1 MVFAMSKSNLVAF
14 RIPSELQDEF
24 NRSVLASGGDKTSWL
39 VDAIRMKLGQPE
51 KSIDSRMLGLVERM
65 EKAAASLIAGKPN
78 IPPKPYNETA
88 VIKIIADTI
97 RQGFDNGRVIAER
110 LNEAGYQTKAGKA
123 WDKDI
128 YSAWKRQGSNA
139 EKLSV
144 ALRMNRPGFPGEC
157 FICELRLPDHRF
169 RWKHNKLFLLLP
181 EEYGPAFPAIVDCYT
196 SPPTLVWPVPL
207 LSGFSNSYGVL
218 PPLCKDH

>member
-1 MVFAMSKSNLVAF
+1 
-14 RIPSELQDEF
+14 
-24 NRSVLASGGDKTSWL
+24 
-39 VDAIRMKLGQPE
+39 MKLGQPE

-144 ALRMNRPGFPGEC
+144 ALHSAPS
-157 FICELRLPDHRF
+157 L
-169 RWKHNKLFLLLP
+169 
-181 EEYGPAFPAIVDCYT
+181 
-196 SPPTLVWPVPL
+196 
-207 LSGFSNSYGVL
+207 
-218 PPLCKDH
+218 